1 MVIVPQN
8 NCQIK
13 FGAKFMNVPLGQLVD
28 IRAGHP
34 FRGAV
39 PYDES
44 GNGYVIQMRDVA
56 RDAPV
61 AWPSLVRTR
70 IQSRKTPDWL
80 LPADIIFVARGTQN
94 FALYLDKVPLQAVS
108 SQYFFQLRVCQ
119 PAQLLPEF
127 LAWQI
132 NSLPCQRYLS
142 ANAQGSSQLGIPR
155 SVLEALPLAIPAVDT
170 QKRLISLAVAARQE
184 AHLLHA
190 LIHNRASQL
199 DALALTL
206 HTGQTE

>member
-1 MVIVPQN
+1 
-8 NCQIK
+8 
-13 FGAKFMNVPLGQLVD
+13 MNVPLGQLVD

-39 PYDES
+39 PYAENGN

-61 AWPSLVRTR
+61 AWPSLIHTR

-94 FALYLDKVPLQAVS
+94 FALYLDEVPLQAVS
-108 SQYFFQLRVCQ
+108 SQYFFQLRVRQ
-119 PAQLLPEF
+119 PTQLLPEF

-132 NSLPCQRYLS
+132 NSLPCQRYLI

-155 SVLEALPLAIPAVDT
+155 AVLEALPLVIPAVDT
-170 QKRLISLAVAARQE
+170 QKRLISLVTAARQE
-184 AHLLHA
+184 AHLLQA
-190 LIHNRASQL
+190 LIHNRACQL
-199 DALALTL
+199 DALALEL
-206 HTGQTE
+206 HAVPGQTE